1 MQLIPQSSYYD
12 QNAFGNS
19 HNFKNSKTNKS
30 HISDPSP
37 MNDNPF
43 NNAPLEAPLFTVQQV
58 QELQR
63 QMTLQA
69 QQLQG
74 GGGGEGGQSQPQSQQ
89 QQFQLS
95 QSLGNAPNTQVNSSN
110 APFMIMTQLP
120 VHATPFATNLISNS
134 ESNMVKPNQNQNQ
147 QQAPQEQTQQQ
158 QNPFGMSNTSFA
170 NLMEPAQ
177 LNSNVLHSSSQANY
191 QFPQQQQQS
200 QSTDNTHFIQNATST
215 NSSNIKNSNNSN
227 LNSSTSNTY
236 LEQLMRNA
244 YAAQQQ
250 GEQHTLQ
257 QKQLLQQHLLQ
268 QQQQHQQL
276 QQQSNPNHFSSQA
289 GQQQGLGH
297 TMDIS
302 SGLGSANIGNV
313 GMGMGM
319 GITTQQQ
326 ALYTLGSTVEPVSTK
341 EPQESRHSLDLV
353 GWKNFWDDD
362 EDINDGDE
370 DEKDMIMPPAPEVPP
385 FKAKAK
391 RKLQEQDQAQ
401 QLQQMQQLQQQQQQ
415 EQHVRSTDTDTD
427 VCTTHAFCHFA
438 PRK

>member
-1 MQLIPQSSYYD
+1 
-12 QNAFGNS
+12 
-19 HNFKNSKTNKS
+19 
-30 HISDPSP
+30 

-43 NNAPLEAPLFTVQQV
+43 NNAPSEAPLFTVQQL

-63 QMTLQA
+63 QMALQAQQLQGGGGQMALQA

-74 GGGGEGGQSQPQSQQ
+74 GGGGEGGHSQPQSQQ
-89 QQFQLS
+89 QQFQQS
-95 QSLGNAPNTQVNSSN
+95 QSIGNAPNTQVHSSN
-110 APFMIMTQLP
+110 APFIIMTQLP

-134 ESNMVKPNQNQNQ
+134 GSNMVKPNQ

-170 NLMEPAQ
+170 NLMEAAH

-200 QSTDNTHFIQNATST
+200 QSTDNTHCIQNATIT
-215 NSSNIKNSNNSN
+215 NPSNINNSNNNN

-257 QKQLLQQHLLQ
+257 QQQLLQQHLLQ
-268 QQQQHQQL
+268 QQQQHQPL
-276 QQQSNPNHFSSQA
+276 QQQSNPNHFSSQG
-289 GQQQGLGH
+289 GQQQGQGH
-297 TMDIS
+297 TLDML

-313 GMGMGM
+313 GIGM

-370 DEKDMIMPPAPEVPP
+370 DENDTIMPPAPEVPP
-385 FKAKAK
+385 SKAKAK
-391 RKLQEQDQAQ
+391 RKLQEQDQSH

-415 EQHVRSTDTDTD
+415 EQHVRSTDTDPN
-427 VCTTHAFCHFA
+427 VCNTHTFVSFRSTKMNLTVA
-438 PRK
+438 